1 MLRNTETMPKIFV
14 ESINQWIL
22 KHYSSQRYYLPLWR
36 IIISGI
42 KCPGAGE
49 LLLLRCLS
57 CTCPYRWALVILYF
71 PRFVSSKFLFK
82 FSRINL
88 YLTHRINLYRICF
101 SSYSRSKPS
110 NCCFVSLSFPPNNEF
125 RTKGLTKD
133 IGKNDV
139 RKIFFFW
146 EKIAHLGSVL

>member
-1 MLRNTETMPKIFV
+1 MPKIFV
-14 ESINQWIL
+14 ESMNQWIL

-49 LLLLRCLS
+49 LLLLWCLS
-57 CTCPYRWALVILYF
+57 CTCPYLWALVILYF

-88 YLTHRINLYRICF
+88 YHNVEYAFQATHAPNPRTDVLFHSPFLRIMN
-101 SSYSRSKPS
+101 SGP
-110 NCCFVSLSFPPNNEF
+110 
-125 RTKGLTKD
+125 KD
-133 IGKNDV
+133 SQKTLEKMMSG
-139 RKIFFFW
+139 RFFFFLRKNSSSW
-146 EKIAHLGSVL
+146 VSALDNRV